1 MQDNI
6 KGVQN
11 LDLYFLH
18 SAIDSHDKTNGDAVL
33 RKRKL
38 QKATEA
44 VESDFA
50 QFLNGAPPP
59 PKVKRSSP
67 PPPSSSRNHN
77 NHHVYIIIAV
87 IAVAGALIIIS
98 VGTLV
103 CCLQGS
109 EDEDG
114 LKCGQRDEKPLL
126 SFPSD
131 ISGSSE
137 KSHSQGHSN
146 NKDHKTSSCVSN
158 SEDGHTSLFVQAQQS
173 NFAVSATGNILP
185 PPPGKKYL
193 TSPPPGPPLPPAPS
207 PPTAPMPPT
216 PPTPAPAPAPAPKA
230 PPLPPPKAPA
240 RGPPPPPKAA
250 RPPPAPLPKGSSI
263 RIQGKDD
270 QAGGS
275 DKAKLKPLFWDKVST
290 NPDDSMVW
298 HELKAGSFQV
308 NEEMME
314 SLFGYTPVDRNK
326 NKNRKDKSY
335 SEAPQYIQIIEA
347 KKAQNLSILLKA
359 LNVTTEEVSD
369 ALKEGNELPI
379 ELVQT
384 LLKMAP
390 TQDEELKLRLFNG
403 ALSQL
408 GPADRFLKVMVDI
421 PFAFKRL
428 ESLLFMNSLQ
438 EEVSVIKDSF
448 QTLEVACTE
457 LKKSR
462 LFLKLLEA
470 VLKTGN
476 RMNDGTLRG
485 GAQAF
490 KLDTLLK
497 LSDVKGVDGK
507 TTLLHFVVQE
517 IIRSEGIRAA
527 RALSQSQSL
536 SSMKTE
542 DLTEDVTNE
551 SEDYFRNL
559 GLQVVSRLPEDLE
572 NVRKAALI
580 DGDNLTTTVSK
591 LGHSLVQA
599 KAFLNNEMKNLNE
612 VSEFQ
617 RTLES
622 FLQHTEDEI
631 TQLQEEEKRIMALVK
646 STGDYFHGNAGKDEG
661 LRLFA
666 IVRDF
671 LIMLDKAC
679 IEVRKSASLA
689 SRTPRRQAPSASDS
703 ASPSPS
709 FESRQP
715 NTPDARQRIFPAIRD
730 HRADDSSSDDEGF
743 SP

>member
-1 MQDNI
+1 MDSLQERNARQY
-6 KGVQN
+6 K
-11 LDLYFLH
+11 
-18 SAIDSHDKTNGDAVL
+18 SHDKTNGDAVL

-67 PPPSSSRNHN
+67 PPPS
-77 NHHVYIIIAV
+77 HHGIIITTTCW
-87 IAVAGALIIIS
+87 ALIIIS

-103 CCLQGS
+103 AVFRH

-158 SEDGHTSLFVQAQQS
+158 SEDGYTSLFVQAQQS

-185 PPPGKKYL
+185 PPPEKNILHHHRLVLLFLLHHHHLQHQCLQHHQQHQHQHQHQHLKLLLCHHLKLQLVGHHHLQKL
-193 TSPPPGPPLPPAPS
+193 LG
-207 PPTAPMPPT
+207 
-216 PPTPAPAPAPAPKA
+216 
-230 PPLPPPKAPA
+230 
-240 RGPPPPPKAA
+240 
-250 RPPPAPLPKGSSI
+250 PPPAPLPKEY
-263 RIQGKDD
+263 KEKND

-275 DKAKLKPLFWDKVST
+275 DKAK
-290 NPDDSMVW
+290 
-298 HELKAGSFQV
+298 V

-369 ALKEGNELPI
+369 ALKEDFVEDG
-379 ELVQT
+379 T
-384 LLKMAP
+384 

-438 EEVSVIKDSF
+438 EEVSV
-448 QTLEVACTE
+448 ACTE

-497 LSDVKGVDGK
+497 LSDMARPHSY
-507 TTLLHFVVQE
+507 TLLSRDYS
-517 IIRSEGIRAA
+517 IRRIRAA

-591 LGHSLVQA
+591 LGHSL
-599 KAFLNNEMKNLNE
+599 L
-612 VSEFQ
+612 VSSNVLWKVFYN
-617 RTLES
+617 
-622 FLQHTEDEI
+622 
-631 TQLQEEEKRIMALVK
+631 TQKMRSHSCKRKRKRIMALVK